1 MHPIH
6 LHTVADLVARKHALG
21 LYCHHCDRWSEAPL
35 EQLAQDGWART
46 PIVKLRFRC
55 AICGGP
61 AQRQLRPLT
70 IRPAAPGRGWIAP
83 PASYVPGAGCRGTSP
98 VEHSASFSTVQTIS

>member
-1 MHPIH
+1 MHPFH
-6 LHTVADLVARKHALG
+6 LHTVADLIARQHTLG

-35 EQLAQDGWART
+35 KQLAQDGWGRT

-61 AQRQLRPLT
+61 AQRQLRP
-70 IRPAAPGRGWIAP
+70 PAIPPARIGQGWIVPP
-83 PASYVPGAGCRGTSP
+83 PAFVSTRTTRGTSG
-98 VEHSASFSTVQTIS
+98 VEHRLGSLAIRTIS

>member
-6 LHTVADLVARKHALG
+6 LHTVADLLKHEHTLG
-21 LYCHHCDRWSEAPL
+21 LFCHHCDRWTEAPL
-35 EQLAQDGWART
+35 AQLARDGWART

-61 AQRQLRPLT
+61 AQRQLRPPAL
-70 IRPAAPGRGWIAP
+70 PAARA
-83 PASYVPGAGCRGTSP
+83 GAAGS
-98 VEHSASFSTVQTIS
+98 ENLL